1 MAVVS
6 PFRALRYDAAYVGD
20 LGAVVAPPYDVIS
33 SAQQDALYARSRWNV
48 VRLILPREPG
58 RAAAAATTLRAWI
71 ESGVLALDP
80 EPALYFY
87 SQEFSLS
94 DGSRHR
100 RDGVLCRLGLEEF
113 ASGVVRPHER
123 TFPGPKAD
131 QLALLR
137 ATGAYLSPIFGLY
150 ARPGERLRDVA
161 AVSGPPLVELT
172 EEHGERHRL
181 WRVTDPRAV
190 ARVAAALA
198 AETIFIAD
206 GHHRYETALAYRAE
220 RGAEG
225 SGAILAF
232 ISNMEEPGL
241 VVLPTHRLLR
251 VSPRLAPGDLEGR
264 LRESFAVEPLP
275 AEGARPAGALDV
287 VLPDRRLRLRPLA
300 AARARVAGLPP
311 TVRGLDVAV
320 LHGAILEPILG
331 VGSAELDF
339 THEDGEAFAAVA
351 SGRATAAFLLNPPS
365 VVAVRAVC
373 LAGELMPEKSTYFYP
388 KLASGLVFDLVG
400 PPGGDRRGWPP
411 G

>member
-6 PFRALRYDAAYVGD
+6 PFRALRYDAARVGD

-33 SAQQDALYARSRWNV
+33 GAQQDALYARSPWNV
-48 VRLILPREPG
+48 VRLILPREPERA
-58 RAAAAATTLRAWI
+58 RAAAATLRAWI

-161 AVSGPPLVELT
+161 GIDGAPLVELT
-172 EEHGERHRL
+172 EEHGETHRL
-181 WRVTDPRAV
+181 WRVTDPHAV
-190 ARVAAALA
+190 AQVAAALA
-198 AETIFIAD
+198 GETIFIAD

-220 RGAEG
+220 RGAAG
-225 SGAILAF
+225 PPSILAF

-251 VSPRLAPGDLEGR
+251 VPLRLAPGDLEAS
-264 LRESFAVEPLP
+264 LRQSFAVAPLP
-275 AEGARPAGALDV
+275 PQGPRPAGALDV
-287 VLPDRRLRLRPLA
+287 VLPDRRLRLHPRA
-300 AARARVAGLPP
+300 AALVRVAGLPP
-311 TVRGLDVAV
+311 TIRGLDVAV
-320 LHGAILEPILG
+320 LHGAILDPILG
-331 VGSAELDF
+331 VGSGDLEF
-339 THEDGEAFAAVA
+339 THEDSEAFEAV
-351 SGRATAAFLLNPPS
+351 SSRRATAAFLLNPPS
-365 VVAVRAVC
+365 VAAVRAVC

-388 KLASGLVFDLVG
+388 KLASGLVFDVVAR
-400 PPGGDRRGWPP
+400 PPSAG
-411 G
+411 

>member
-6 PFRALRYDAAYVGD
+6 PFRALRYDAAHVGD

-33 SAQQDALYARSRWNV
+33 AAQQDALYARSPWNV
-48 VRLILPREPG
+48 VRLILPRERE
-58 RAAAAATTLRAWI
+58 RAAAAAATLSAWI
-71 ESGVLALDP
+71 DSGVLALDP

-94 DGSRHR
+94 DGTRHR

-161 AVSGPPLVELT
+161 GIAGAPLVELT
-172 EEHGERHRL
+172 EEHGETHRL
-181 WRVTDPRAV
+181 WRVTDVLAV

-198 AETIFIAD
+198 PETIFIAD

-225 SGAILAF
+225 PSSILAF

-241 VVLPTHRLLR
+241 VVLPTHRLVRTPLR
-251 VSPRLAPGDLEGR
+251 LPAADLEAS
-264 LRESFAVEPLP
+264 LRQSFAVEPLP
-275 AEGARPAGALDV
+275 PHGRRPAGALDV
-287 VLPDRRLRLRPLA
+287 VLPDRRLRLHPRAPAL
-300 AARARVAGLPP
+300 ARVAGLPP
-311 TVRGLDVAV
+311 TIRGLDVAV
-320 LHGAILEPILG
+320 LHRAILDPILG
-331 VGSAELDF
+331 VASGDLEF
-339 THEDGEAFAAVA
+339 THEDGEAFEAVA

-365 VVAVRAVC
+365 VGAVRAVC

-388 KLASGLVFDLVG
+388 KLASGLVFDLAAR
-400 PPGGDRRGWPP
+400 PAARG
-411 G
+411 